1 MPKKSTF
8 GFITSPMYKAGTVFH
23 SGIRFPRFLT
33 FVLLALFVATSQA
46 NGRFQTA
53 AAGCRSTGLAPL
65 RGSLRAA
72 PITFRC
78 GWAGVPLSADKI
90 IARQLAKAAFGW
102 MGTALHLVGPSL
114 CRSKILRTGGL
125 RASAKSLFP
134 HRVLPTDVLLNRI
147 FFFQRTTEVN
157 VPLFNPIEIRVLST
171 LFSKIFLFCLSYR
184 LPCSA
189 VFTLFKLCDFPE

>member
-1 MPKKSTF
+1 MLSEAGRCLKINIRIHS
-8 GFITSPMYKAGTVFH
+8 ISPIHKAGTVFH

-53 AAGCRSTGLAPL
+53 AAGYRSTGLHPSEDLSELPPL
-65 RGSLRAA
+65 RSVVAGQVYHYRLAGSSQNSLPKLLPA
-72 PITFRC
+72 
-78 GWAGVPLSADKI
+78 GWD
-90 IARQLAKAAFGW
+90 
-102 MGTALHLVGPSL
+102 
-114 CRSKILRTGGL
+114 RSSPYWAVFIQQSCTGGL

-157 VPLFNPIEIRVLST
+157 VPLFNPTEIRVLST
-171 LFSKIFLFCLSYR
+171 LFSKIF
-184 LPCSA
+184 
-189 VFTLFKLCDFPE
+189 